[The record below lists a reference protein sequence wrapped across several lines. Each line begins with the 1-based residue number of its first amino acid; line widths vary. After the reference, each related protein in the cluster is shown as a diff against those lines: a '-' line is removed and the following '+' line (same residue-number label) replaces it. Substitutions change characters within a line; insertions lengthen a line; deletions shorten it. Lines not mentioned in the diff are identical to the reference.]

1 MQKEGVAMDIRG
13 NGGNILET
21 RQTPVLGEYDVVVL
35 GGGPSG
41 IAAAAAAARAG
52 RSTLLIERYGFLGGS
67 GTAAC
72 ISDFCGLHA
81 NVFGEHQQVVHGIA
95 DEILERLKRLRGLK
109 EPHLSL
115 RNMIKAQVYDLS
127 AYKIALDELM
137 LASGVKLLFHT
148 LAVGVS
154 MGADNAIEALF
165 VESKSGR
172 AAIRGRVFI
181 DCSGD
186 GDIAAWSG
194 APFEYGDGLG
204 NTLYPSMK
212 FRINNVDPV
221 RARDGRA
228 LLPKLM
234 DEAEARG
241 RKFPRKGALIRPQI
255 NAIEWVAN
263 ATLVKNPDG
272 TAVDGT
278 NVEQMTYGEIEGRRQ
293 SWEIFEFIREVT
305 PGFENAYI
313 VDIAPQLGI
322 RQTRRILGEYMLT
335 ESDIL
340 GCADFSDSIGV
351 NGWPVE
357 AHTASN
363 VVIKFAGCPD
373 TRGFNQMPYRMIV
386 PKKVD
391 NLLVAGRCASMTYDG
406 QSSARVSGPCL
417 VMGQAAGTAADLA
430 LRSGVAPR
438 SVDIAA
444 LQRALEAAGAYLG
457 HQLQAA

>member
-1 MQKEGVAMDIRG
+1 M
-13 NGGNILET
+13 
-21 RQTPVLGEYDVVVL
+21 GEYDVVVL

-41 IAAAAAAARAG
+41 IAAAAAAARCG

-81 NVFGEHQQVVHGIA
+81 NVHGEHRQVVHGIA
-95 DEILERLKRLRGLK
+95 DEIQERLVKMGGLK

-115 RNMIKAQVYDLS
+115 RSMIQAQVYDLS
-127 AYKIALDELM
+127 AYKIALDEIM
-137 LASGVKLLFHT
+137 AAARVKVLFHAM
-148 LAVGVS
+148 AVGVHMDS
-154 MGADNAIEALF
+154 AGKIEALF

-172 AAIRGRVFI
+172 AAVRGRIFI

-221 RARDGRA
+221 RAKDGRN

-234 DEAEARG
+234 EEAEAKG
-241 RKFPRKGALIRPQI
+241 RKFPRKGALMRPQI
-255 NAIEWVAN
+255 HAMEWVAN

-278 NVEQMTYGEIEGRRQ
+278 NVEQLSYGEVEGRRQ
-293 SWEIFEFIREVT
+293 CWEIFEFIKSVT
-305 PGFENAYI
+305 PGFEQAYI
-313 VDIAPQLGI
+313 VDIAAQLGI
-322 RQTRRILGEYMLT
+322 RQTRRIRGEYMLT
-335 ESDIL
+335 EADIL
-340 GCADFSDSIGV
+340 GCADFADSIGV

-357 AHTASN
+357 AHTATG
-363 VVIKFAGCPD
+363 VVIKFAGVPQ
-373 TRGFNQMPYRMIV
+373 TRGFNQMPYRMLL
-386 PKKVD
+386 PQQVD
-391 NLLVAGRCASMTYDG
+391 NLLVAGRCASMTHDG

-417 VMGQAAGTAADLA
+417 VMGQAAGTAADIALA
-430 LRSGVAPR
+430 SGVAPR
-438 SVDIAA
+438 AIDVGR
-444 LQRALEAAGAYLG
+444 LQARLESDGAYLG
-457 HQLQAA
+457 RSLPQLV

>member
-1 MQKEGVAMDIRG
+1 MIRTPDVI
-13 NGGNILET
+13 NES
-21 RQTPVLGEYDVVVL
+21 RHTPVIGEYDVVVL

-41 IAAAAAAARAG
+41 IAAAAAAGRAG
-52 RSTLLIERYGFLGGS
+52 RSTLLVERYGFLGGS
-67 GTAAC
+67 GTAAS

-81 NVFGEHQQVVHGIA
+81 NVHGEHRQVVHGIA
-95 DEILERLKRLRGLK
+95 DEIQERLQKMGGLK

-115 RNMIKAQVYDLS
+115 RSMIKAQVYDLS
-127 AYKIALDELM
+127 AYKIVLDELM
-137 LASGVKLLFHT
+137 LSAKVKLMFHT
-148 LAVGVS
+148 LAVGVHLA
-154 MGADNAIEALF
+154 ADNHIDALF

-172 AAIRGRVFI
+172 AAIRGRIFI

-212 FRINNVDPV
+212 FRINNVDAL
-221 RARDGRA
+221 RAKDGRN

-234 DEAEARG
+234 EEAEARG
-241 RKFPRKGALIRPQI
+241 RRFPRKGALMRPQI
-255 NAIEWVAN
+255 HAMEWAAN

-272 TAVDGT
+272 SAVDGT
-278 NVEQMTYGEIEGRRQ
+278 NVEQLSYGEVEGRRQ
-293 SWEIFEFIREVT
+293 CWDVFEFIRSVT

-322 RQTRRILGEYMLT
+322 RQTRRIQGEYMLT
-335 ESDIL
+335 EADIL
-340 GCADFSDSIGV
+340 GCADFDDTIGV

-357 AHTASN
+357 AHTATG
-363 VVIKFAGCPD
+363 VVIKFANVPHS
-373 TRGFNQMPYRMIV
+373 RGFNHMPYRMIV
-386 PKKVD
+386 PQKID
-391 NLLVAGRCASMTYDG
+391 NLLVAGRCASMTHDG

-430 LRSGVAPR
+430 LGAGVAVR
-438 SVDIAA
+438 SVDVRR
-444 LQRALEAAGAYLG
+444 LQQRLEQGGAFLG
-457 HQLQAA
+457 RELERVLSA